1 MFDLKRIIT
10 AWRRDLRA
18 AGRTSSWSPTEP
30 APPPGEEV
38 SAMAVTLCLAAD
50 SAAAGDWRPAG
61 DDDAATAQIRFALH
75 RYRASQEAGRAALK
89 ARRAALTALQA
100 GLLKALAPDRK
111 PAKSAVQPAAGGAA
125 GRARRTRIPGEGQP
139 GGA

>member
-1 MFDLKRIIT
+1 M
-10 AWRRDLRA
+10 RA
-18 AGRTSSWSPTEP
+18 AGRTLSRSPAEP
-30 APPPGEEV
+30 APPLGEEV

-50 SAAAGDWRPAG
+50 NAAAGDWRPAG
-61 DDDAATAQIRFALH
+61 DDDATTAQIRFALH

-89 ARRAALTALQA
+89 ARQAALTALQA
-100 GLLKALAPDRK
+100 GLRQALAPGRK
-111 PAKSAVQPAAGGAA
+111 PGKSAVQPTASGAT